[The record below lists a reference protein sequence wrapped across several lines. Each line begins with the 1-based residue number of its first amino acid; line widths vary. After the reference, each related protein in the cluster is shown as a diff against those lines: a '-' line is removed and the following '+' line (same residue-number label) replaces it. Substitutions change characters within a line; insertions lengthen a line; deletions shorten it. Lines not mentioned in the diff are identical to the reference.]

1 MLGAGGL
8 VVYSI
13 QRIDCIMTGYHYLLI
28 RGPKAAGARS
38 VVWRGTN
45 AHQAFLQLYKT
56 MAANQ

>member
-1 MLGAGGL
+1 M
-8 VVYSI
+8 YSI

-56 MAANQ
+56 MAANT